1 MAIIKNPF
9 KTQFSVREEK
19 IRYRAPAGSHIEMRH
34 NPYMLANGRRELRKD
49 KAVAIHDLIQSHK
62 EECEIENIIRRYVE
76 GDMQV
81 LQQRYGQFMDITNCP
96 SSIADAQQF
105 IINAKE
111 EFTHLPKDIKAKF
124 EYNPEL
130 YIAEMSTNT
139 QSWLDKVGLSDK
151 LKLQK
156 EAAEQA
162 IKDEETIRQAMTNL
176 AQGNTIKNTEVKS
189 NE

>member
-1 MAIIKNPF
+1 MTKTPF
-9 KTQFSVREEK
+9 KTQYSVRVEK
-19 IRYRAPAGSHIEMRH
+19 KSYRAPAGNHIEMRH
-34 NPYMLANGRRELRKD
+34 NPYMLSNGRRELRKD
-49 KAVAIHDLIQSHK
+49 KAVAIHELIQSHK

-76 GDMQV
+76 GDLQV

-111 EFTHLPKDIKAKF
+111 EFTHLPKEIKAKF

-139 QSWLDKVGLSDK
+139 ESWLNKVGLKDK
-151 LKLQK
+151 FELQK
-156 EAAEQA
+156 QAGEQA
-162 IKDEETIRQAMTNL
+162 IKDEETFRQAMTNL
-176 AQGNTIKNTEVKS
+176 AQGNTITNTEVKS